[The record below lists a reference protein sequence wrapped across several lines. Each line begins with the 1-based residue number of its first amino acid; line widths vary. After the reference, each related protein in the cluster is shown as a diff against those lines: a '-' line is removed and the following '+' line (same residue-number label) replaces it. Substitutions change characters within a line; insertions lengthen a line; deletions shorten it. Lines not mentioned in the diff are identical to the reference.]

1 MEMLSTLMPGG
12 HPLGFDFLFST
23 TLDANIAEMKARLS
37 ADVAMDAD
45 AKAKWVEKWHE
56 RLRRVGYEVDQ
67 IPDLMNLAPPD
78 KVSYARYL

>member
-1 MEMLSTLMPGG
+1 MTPC
-12 HPLGFDFLFST
+12 FIIR
-23 TLDANIAEMKARLS
+23 NIFFISATDSQQGDEETHES
-37 ADVAMDAD
+37 ADYFRDNSSSGP
-45 AKAKWVEKWHE
+45 